1 MDSGFDLF
9 NEIMRQRHNNQIFS
23 WIHWF
28 IVKKKKKKIR
38 REERYFYLFFLVE
51 FVEVEYD

>member
-28 IVKKKKKKIR
+28 IVKKKKFAEKRDIFT
-38 REERYFYLFFLVE
+38 YFFLVE

>member
-28 IVKKKKKKIR
+28 IVKKKKIR

>member
-9 NEIMRQRHNNQIFS
+9 NEIMRQRHNNQIFRG
-23 WIHWF
+23 F
-28 IVKKKKKKIR
+28 IGSLLKKKNSQR
-38 REERYFYLFFLVE
+38 REIFLPIFLVE